1 MAHAFY
7 TIGHGRRPIGEF
19 VDLLRG
25 VEVTLLAERPHHAA
39 LARQSAI

>member
-19 VDLLRG
+19 VDLLRE
-25 VEVTLLAERPHHAA
+25 VDVTLLADFIPAA
-39 LARQSAI
+39 DLFPE